1 MMILLPALL
10 LPHSAAL
17 SGHGPPAGA
26 APPPRPA
33 GGGAA
38 AGGAASTASAPSEA
52 PDYLAAAISVY
63 ETGVMV
69 HHRLL
74 PPPDTWALAAAL
86 IAKHTHNATWAQRAA
101 SGLEGF
107 TDSWAN
113 ATGNGTAKP
122 FGYARSGFVGW
133 ALPLAYTVLKESGHE
148 PDWDAGRLATFKLAL
163 DSYLSPNNEA
173 AASGGM
179 LELGNWNKGFQ
190 HLADAAA
197 VLQLFPEIDRW

>member
-1 MMILLPALL
+1 MLLLPALL

-17 SGHGPPAGA
+17 SGQN
-26 APPPRPA
+26 PPRPV
-33 GGGAA
+33 GGGAAA
-38 AGGAASTASAPSEA
+38 AGGAAPASAPSEG

-86 IAKHTHNATWAQRAA
+86 IAKHTRNATWSAPPPAWRA
-101 SGLEGF
+101 LGF

-173 AASGGM
+173 GASGGM